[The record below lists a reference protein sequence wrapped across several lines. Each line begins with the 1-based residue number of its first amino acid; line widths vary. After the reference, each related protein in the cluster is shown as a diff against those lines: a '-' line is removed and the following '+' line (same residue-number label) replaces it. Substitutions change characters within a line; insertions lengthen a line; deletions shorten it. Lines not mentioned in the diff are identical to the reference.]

1 MQYLIALSTPSSERL
16 SEIVQG
22 LFPHTTIYR
31 KGDATGPEDLQLDA
45 QVIPEFIESSSGIEG
60 LKVRVLMTVTDP
72 KGHQIALI
80 EASGRCI
87 PQGEGS
93 FTWSLNHVWRDVAAE
108 ALNKAFD
115 ALIRAIPANEAL
127 KLRLSQLGED
137 RELPASIATTA
148 RFSDD
153 TALLPNGRLD
163 AGDEGV
169 LLVKASNQGPGQAYD
184 VAIEVTSDQ
193 PQIQLAGKGTIGH
206 LDPGESKEL
215 ALRVTGGLGLP
226 SALAKL
232 RIETSEKRGYGSRP
246 VLFELPTAQ
255 LVPPHLEIV
264 DVTLN
269 DQPSGRA
276 HGDGDG
282 QPANGE
288 TLEAIVRVRNAGP
301 GDAVGVAVL
310 MAAPKGTA
318 EILEAKAVVPRI
330 AADRVEE
337 ARLLFRLPLNVQAS
351 ELPLSFQVIEARG
364 KQVAASSKEQ
374 TWSLRQKRPGIE
386 LAYRLYDGSSAG
398 SLGNRDGLVNN
409 GERVEMAVT
418 PANRGDLPARGVRIT
433 IESADPGLVP
443 RPAALEVGDL
453 PPQAEGAAQRFA
465 FDIPRS
471 YGIGRPQGDL
481 RFTLNVAQQDFPAAR
496 NPVDL
501 SFRLL
506 RPELSVETVTP
517 PTLTRGGSG
526 ELVLRVRNLGTLRAE
541 DVVLEVASKATG
553 IDLLNERGVPVPSRK
568 IALGALDPQGM
579 VPAQHVRVNVRRNA
593 GVGAVPLSVAVSQKD
608 FPAVVQSATL
618 AVTDEP
624 AEVIAAA
631 QPDAAVRE
639 RTPAPL
645 STTPATISFL
655 RNFQGEHL
663 IAEAVVLRF
672 EVQSAVDLAE
682 VRLTQN
688 GRLLPLEDPRRMA
701 GNTGGLQASQYEI
714 PVRLEQGENR
724 FEVVVVTRQGLRS
737 TRPLTLI
744 RDHETGRLWV
754 VAIGVSKYQDP
765 AIPSLRYADADA
777 QDVYK
782 YFRETFDLPESQI
795 FLRINE
801 QATLREVKS
810 LLGTQIVARASDP
823 RDTVVLYFAGH
834 GMRER
839 FTGSLDADGLS
850 KYFLPYDASRM
861 DLYSTALDMDEIT
874 NILRRLAPERVI
886 VLLDSCFSG
895 AAGGR
900 SPFDPAAGG
909 ERTPI
914 TSEFLDR
921 MAQGKGR
928 VVLTASGPDESAQES
943 AEFAHGVFTYYLL
956 DGLRG
961 AADLSGDGEIDVHEL
976 YRYVSERVARETKGR
991 QNPKLKEPDL
1001 VGRILLGRSGVRNRR

>member
-1 MQYLIALSTPSSERL
+1 
-16 SEIVQG
+16 
-22 LFPHTTIYR
+22 
-31 KGDATGPEDLQLDA
+31 
-45 QVIPEFIESSSGIEG
+45 
-60 LKVRVLMTVTDP
+60 MTVTDP
-72 KGHQIALI
+72 EGHSITRI
-80 EASGRCI
+80 EASGSGI
-87 PQGEGS
+87 PKSNRKFGWSIKGS
-93 FTWSLNHVWRDVAAE
+93 WSKLATE
-108 ALNKAFD
+108 ALNNAFNG
-115 ALIRAIPANEAL
+115 LIRAIPANEAL
-127 KLRLSQLGED
+127 KLRLSELGQD
-137 RELPASIATTA
+137 RELPASLTTTA

-153 TALLPNGRLD
+153 TALLANGRLD
-163 AGDEGV
+163 AGDEGA
-169 LLVKASNQGPGQAYD
+169 LLVKVSNQGPGQAYD
-184 VAIEVTSDQ
+184 VTVQATSDQ
-193 PQIQLAGKGTIGH
+193 PQIQLTGKGTIGH
-206 LDPGESKEL
+206 LASGESKEL

-226 SALAKL
+226 STLAKV
-232 RIETSEKRGYGSRP
+232 RIETSEKRGYGARP
-246 VLFELPTAQ
+246 VLLEVPTQQ

-301 GDAVGVAVL
+301 GDAVGVTVL

-337 ARLLFRLPLNVQAS
+337 ARLLFRLPLSVQAS
-351 ELPLSFQVIEARG
+351 ELPLSFQVTEARG

-374 TWSLRQKRPGIE
+374 TWQLRQKRPGIE
-386 LAYRLYDGSSAG
+386 LAYRLYDGNSAG
-398 SLGNRDGLVNN
+398 SLGNRDGLANN
-409 GERVEMAVT
+409 GERVEVTVT
-418 PANRGDLPARGVRIT
+418 PTNRGDLPARGVRIT
-433 IESADPGLVP
+433 IEPADPGLVP
-443 RPAALEVGDL
+443 RPAILEIGDL

-471 YGIGRPQGDL
+471 YGIDRPKGDL

-517 PTLTRGGSG
+517 PTLARGGGG
-526 ELVLRVRNLGTLRAE
+526 ELVLRVRNTGTLRAE
-541 DVVLEVASKATG
+541 DVVLEVTSRATG
-553 IDLLNERGVPVPSRK
+553 IDLLNERGVPVPSLK
-568 IALGALDPQGM
+568 IALGALDPQGL

-593 GVGAVPLSVAVSQKD
+593 MVGAAPLSVAVAQKD
-608 FPAVVQSATL
+608 FPAIVQSAAL

-631 QPDAAVRE
+631 QSDAVVQE
-639 RTPAPL
+639 RAPAPL

-655 RNFQGEHL
+655 RNSQGEHL
-663 IAEAVVLRF
+663 ITEAMVLRF

-688 GRLLPLEDPRRMA
+688 GRLLPLEDARRVA
-701 GNTGGLQASQYEI
+701 SGAGGLQASQYEI

-737 TRPLTLI
+737 ARPLTLI
-744 RDHETGRLWV
+744 RDHEAGRLWV

-777 QDVYK
+777 QDISK

-801 QATLREVKS
+801 KATLREVKS
-810 LLGTQIVARASDP
+810 LLGTQIVARANDP

-850 KYFLPYDASRM
+850 KYFLPYDTSRA
-861 DLYSTALDMDEIT
+861 DLYSTALDMDEVT
-874 NILRRLAPERVI
+874 HILRRLVPERVI

-900 SPFDPAAGG
+900 SPYDPEAEG

-921 MAQGKGR
+921 MARGKGR
-928 VVLTASGPDESAQES
+928 VVLTASGPEESAQES
-943 AEFAHGVFTYYLL
+943 ADLAHGVFTYYLL

-961 AADLSGDGEIDVHEL
+961 AADFSKDGEIDVHEI

-1001 VGRILLGRSGVRNRR
+1001 VGRILLGRSGVRNPR

>member
-1 MQYLIALSTPSSERL
+1 M
-16 SEIVQG
+16 
-22 LFPHTTIYR
+22 
-31 KGDATGPEDLQLDA
+31 
-45 QVIPEFIESSSGIEG
+45 
-60 LKVRVLMTVTDP
+60 VRILVAVTDP
-72 KGHQIALI
+72 EGHSITRI
-80 EASGRCI
+80 EASGKGI
-87 PQGEGS
+87 SKSSSKFG
-93 FTWSLNHVWRDVAAE
+93 WSIKGAWSKLAAE
-108 ALNKAFD
+108 ALNNAFD
-115 ALIRAIPANEAL
+115 NLIRAIPANESL
-127 KLRLSQLGED
+127 KLRLSELGQD
-137 RELPASIATTA
+137 RDLPASLATTV
-148 RFSDD
+148 RFNDD

-163 AGDEGV
+163 AGDEGA
-169 LLVKASNQGPGQAYD
+169 LLVKVSNQGPGQAYD
-184 VAIEVTSDQ
+184 VTVQATSDQ
-193 PQIQLAGKGTIGH
+193 PQIQLAGKGTTSH
-206 LDPGESKEL
+206 LAPGESKEL

-226 SALAKL
+226 STLAKV
-232 RIETSEKRGYGSRP
+232 RIETSEKRGYGSRS
-246 VLFELPTAQ
+246 VLLEVPTQQ

-301 GDAVGVAVL
+301 GDAVGVTVL
-310 MAAPKGTA
+310 MVAPKGTA

-337 ARLLFRLPLNVQAS
+337 ARLLFRLPLTVQAS
-351 ELPLSFQVIEARG
+351 ELPLSFQVTEARG

-398 SLGNRDGLVNN
+398 SLGNRDGLANN
-409 GERVEMAVT
+409 GERVEVAVT
-418 PANRGDLPARGVRIT
+418 PTNRGDLPARGVRIT
-433 IESADPGLVP
+433 IEPADPGLVP
-443 RPAALEVGDL
+443 RPAILEIGDL
-453 PPQAEGAAQRFA
+453 PPQAEGAAQRFV
-465 FDIPRS
+465 FDVPRS
-471 YGIGRPQGDL
+471 YGISRPSL
-481 RFTLNVAQQDFPAAR
+481 RFTLNVVQQDFPAAR

-501 SFRLL
+501 SFRFL
-506 RPELSVETVTP
+506 RPDLSVETVAP
-517 PTLTRGGSG
+517 PPLTRGGSG
-526 ELVLRVRNLGTLRAE
+526 ELVLRVRNLGTLCAE
-541 DVVLEVASKATG
+541 DVVLEVTSKATG

-568 IALGALDPQGM
+568 IVLGALDLQ
-579 VPAQHVRVNVRRNA
+579 VAPAQHVRVNVRRNA
-593 GVGAVPLSVAVSQKD
+593 VVGAALLSVAVSQKD
-608 FPAVVQSATL
+608 FPAIVQPATL
-618 AVTDEP
+618 AITDEP
-624 AEVIAAA
+624 AEVIVAA
-631 QPDAAVRE
+631 QSDTVVQE
-639 RTPAPL
+639 RAPAPL

-655 RNFQGEHL
+655 RNSQGEHL
-663 IAEAVVLRF
+663 MAEAIVLRF
-672 EVQSAVDLAE
+672 EVQSAVDLAD

-688 GRLLPLEDPRRMA
+688 SRLLPLEDARRVA
-701 GNTGGLQASQYEI
+701 SGAGGLQASQYEI

-737 TRPLTLI
+737 ARPLMLI
-744 RDHETGRLWV
+744 RDHEAGRLWV

-777 QDVYK
+777 QDISK

-801 QATLREVKS
+801 KATLREVKS
-810 LLGTQIVARASDP
+810 LLGTQIVARANDP

-850 KYFLPYDASRM
+850 KYFLPYDASRT

-900 SPFDPAAGG
+900 SPLDPGAGE

-921 MAQGKGR
+921 MARGKGR
-928 VVLTASGPDESAQES
+928 VVLTASGPEESAQES
-943 AEFAHGVFTYYLL
+943 AGFGHGVFTYYLL

-961 AADLSGDGEIDVHEL
+961 AADFSKDGEIDVQEI
-976 YRYVSERVARETKGR
+976 YRYVSDQVVSATKR
-991 QNPKLKEPDL
+991 QQNPEIKGPDL
-1001 VGRILLGRSGVRNRR
+1001 AGQILLGRSGVRNRR

>member
-1 MQYLIALSTPSSERL
+1 LI
-16 SEIVQG
+16 EIVQG
-22 LFPHTTIYR
+22 FFPQTKIYR
-31 KGDATGPEDLQLDA
+31 KGEASGSEEIQLHA
-45 QVIPEFIESSSGIEG
+45 EITSKLITGIEDG
-60 LKVRVLMTVTDP
+60 QRQIVDIKVQIWVTATDP
-72 KGHQIALI
+72 EGHQIAVI
-80 EASGRCI
+80 EASDNGV
-87 PQGEGS
+87 PEKFKEG
-93 FTWSLNHVWRDVAAE
+93 WNKIAAG
-108 ALNKAFD
+108 ALNEAFD
-115 ALIRAIPANEAL
+115 SLIRAIPANQPL
-127 KLRLSQLGED
+127 NLRLSELAQD
-137 RELPASIATTA
+137 RALPAGVKTTV

-153 TALLPNGRLD
+153 TTLLPNGKLD

-169 LLVKASNQGPGQAYD
+169 LFINVSNQGPGQAYD
-184 VAIEVTSDQ
+184 VAVQATSEQ
-193 PQIQLAGKGTIGH
+193 PQILLSSPGTIGH
-206 LDPGESKEL
+206 LSPGESKEL
-215 ALRVTGGLGLP
+215 ALRVTGGLDLP
-226 SALAKL
+226 ATVAKL
-232 RIETSEKRGYGSRP
+232 RIETSEKRGYGARP
-246 VLFELPTAQ
+246 VLFELPTQ
-255 LVPPHLEIV
+255 PFVPPHLEIV

-269 DQPSGRA
+269 DQSSSRT

-337 ARLLFRLPLNVQAS
+337 ARLLFRLPLSVQAS
-351 ELPLSFQVIEARG
+351 ELPLSFQVTEARG

-374 TWSLRQKRPGIE
+374 TWQLRQKRPGIE
-386 LAYRLYDGSSAG
+386 LAYRLYDGSSAE
-398 SLGNRDGLVNN
+398 SLGNRDGLANN
-409 GERVEMAVT
+409 GERVEVVVT

-433 IESADPGLVP
+433 IEPADPGLAP
-443 RPAALEVGDL
+443 RPAALEIGDL
-453 PPQAEGAAQRFA
+453 PPQAEGAAQRFV

-471 YGIGRPQGDL
+471 YGVDRPMGDL
-481 RFTLNVAQQDFPAAR
+481 RFTLNVVQQDFPAAR

-517 PTLTRGGSG
+517 PTLARGGGG
-526 ELVLRVRNLGTLRAE
+526 ELVLRVRNTGTLRAE
-541 DVVLEVASKATG
+541 DIVLEVASKAIG

-568 IALGALDPQGM
+568 ISLGALDPQGL

-593 GVGAVPLSVAVSQKD
+593 GVGTVPLSVGVSQKD
-608 FPAVVQSATL
+608 FPAIAQLANL

-624 AEVIAAA
+624 AEVIVAA
-631 QPDAAVRE
+631 QPDTAVQE
-639 RTPAPL
+639 RAPAPF

-655 RNFQGEHL
+655 RNSHGEHL
-663 IAEAVVLRF
+663 IAEAIVMRF
-672 EVQSAVDLAE
+672 EVQTAVELAE

-688 GRLLPLEDPRRMA
+688 GRLLPLDEDRRKVSNA
-701 GNTGGLQASQYEI
+701 GGLQASQYEV
-714 PVRLEQGENR
+714 PVQLVEGENH

-737 TRPLTLI
+737 ARPLTLI

-765 AIPSLRYADADA
+765 AIPSLGYADADA
-777 QDVYK
+777 RAVYD
-782 YFRETFDLPESQI
+782 YFRDTFGLPASQL

-823 RDTVVLYFAGH
+823 RDTVILYFAGH

-839 FTGSLDADGLS
+839 FTRSLDADGLS
-850 KYFLPYDASRM
+850 KYFLPYDTSRT
-861 DLYSTALDMDEIT
+861 DLYSTALDMDEVT
-874 NILRRLAPERVI
+874 HILRRLAPGRVV

-900 SPFDPAAGG
+900 SPFDPAAEG

-928 VVLTASGPDESAQES
+928 VVLTASGPDEPAQES
-943 AEFAHGVFTYYLL
+943 ADLAHGIFTYYLL

-961 AADLSGDGEIDVHEL
+961 AADLSGDGEIDIHEI
-976 YRYVSERVARETKGR
+976 YRYVSEQVARVTRGR

-1001 VGRILLGRSGVRNRR
+1001 VGRILLGRSGVRSRR

>member
-1 MQYLIALSTPSSERL
+1 M
-16 SEIVQG
+16 
-22 LFPHTTIYR
+22 
-31 KGDATGPEDLQLDA
+31 
-45 QVIPEFIESSSGIEG
+45 IPEFIESSSSVEGI
-60 LKVRVLMTVTDP
+60 RARILMAVKDP

-80 EASGRCI
+80 QASGRCI

-93 FTWSLNHVWRDVAAE
+93 FAWSLKRVWSDTAAE

-115 ALIRAIPANEAL
+115 ELIRAIPANEAL
-127 KLRLSQLGED
+127 KLRLSELGQD

-163 AGDEGV
+163 AGDEGA
-169 LLVKASNQGPGQAYD
+169 LLVKVSNQGPGQAYD
-184 VAIEVTSDQ
+184 VTVQATSDQ

-206 LDPGESKEL
+206 LAPGESKEL
-215 ALRVTGGLGLP
+215 ALRVTGSLDLP
-226 SALAKL
+226 STLAKL
-232 RIETSEKRGYGSRP
+232 RIETSEKRGYGARP
-246 VLFELPTAQ
+246 VLLEVSTQP

-269 DQPSGRA
+269 DQSSGRA

-301 GDAVGVAVL
+301 GDAVGVTVR

-318 EILEAKAVVPRI
+318 EILEAKATVPRI
-330 AADRVEE
+330 AANRVEE
-337 ARLLFRLPLNVQAS
+337 ARLLFRLPLTVQAS
-351 ELPLSFQVIEARG
+351 ELPLSFQVTEARG
-364 KQVAASSKEQ
+364 RQVAAFSKEQ
-374 TWSLRQKRPGIE
+374 TWQLRQKRPGIE

-409 GERVEMAVT
+409 GERVEVAVT
-418 PANRGDLPARGVRIT
+418 PTNRGDLPARGVRIT
-433 IESADPGLVP
+433 IEPADPGLVP
-443 RPAALEVGDL
+443 RPAILEIGDL

-471 YGIGRPQGDL
+471 YGVGRPKGDL
-481 RFTLNVAQQDFPAAR
+481 HFTLNVAQQDFPAAR

-517 PTLTRGGSG
+517 STLARGGSG
-526 ELVLRVRNLGTLRAE
+526 ELILRVRNTGTLRAE
-541 DVVLEVASKATG
+541 DVVLEVTSKAAG
-553 IDLLNERGVPVPSRK
+553 IDLLNERGAPVPALK
-568 IALGALDPQGM
+568 VVLGALDQQGT

-593 GVGAVPLSVAVSQKD
+593 VIGAAPLSIAVSQKD
-608 FPAVVQSATL
+608 FPAILQPATL
-618 AVTDEP
+618 AVTDES
-624 AEVIAAA
+624 AEVIVTA
-631 QPDAAVRE
+631 QSDAAVQE
-639 RTPAPL
+639 RTPVPL

-655 RNFQGEHL
+655 RNSQGEHL
-663 IAEAVVLRF
+663 IAEAIVLRF

-688 GRLLPLEDPRRMA
+688 GRLLPLDDARRVA
-701 GNTGGLQASQYEI
+701 SGAGGLQASQYEI

-737 TRPLTLI
+737 ARPLTLI
-744 RDHETGRLWV
+744 RDHEAGRLWV
-754 VAIGVSKYQDP
+754 IAIGVSKYQDP

-777 QDVYK
+777 QEVYK
-782 YFRETFDLPESQI
+782 YFRDTFGLPDSQI
-795 FLRINE
+795 FLRVNE

-810 LLGTQIVARASDP
+810 LLGTQIVARASDS
-823 RDTVVLYFAGH
+823 RDTVILYFAGH

-850 KYFLPYDASRM
+850 KYFLPYDASRA
-861 DLYSTALDMDEIT
+861 DLYSTALDMDEVT
-874 NILRRLAPERVI
+874 HILRRLAPERVI

-900 SPFDPAAGG
+900 SPFDPAAEGG
-909 ERTPI
+909 RTPI

-928 VVLTASGPDESAQES
+928 VVLTASGPEESAQES
-943 AEFAHGVFTYYLL
+943 ASFGHGVFTYYLL

-961 AADLSGDGEIDVHEL
+961 AADFSKDGEIDVHEI
-976 YRYVSERVARETKGR
+976 YRYVSDQVVRATKGR

-1001 VGRILLGRSGVRNRR
+1001 VGRILLGRSGVRNPR